1 MSDFDYSDVDF
12 EAKIRD
18 CSEISP
24 ELTENNSIL
33 IKDLPLSDAVKKK
46 LYVYVDYCNRSNNP
60 AICNCSLI
68 GCPETLSK
76 TISQAVSN
84 EMGVHG
90 VIVDAS
96 SIDKPGDLAALVTN
110 LNPGDYL
117 TILNIQRMNSQVR
130 TPCARSNGE

>member
-68 GCPETLSK
+68 PYFSANALSIALNSAK
-76 TISQAVSN
+76 EIHPALYQ
-84 EMGVHG
+84 
-90 VIVDAS
+90 
-96 SIDKPGDLAALVTN
+96 SIANRIELL
-110 LNPGDYL
+110 
-117 TILNIQRMNSQVR
+117 
-130 TPCARSNGE
+130 